1 MVITRCRGQAALP
14 LASSLTETMSRSE
27 KAATQPSTAA
37 IKTAPVLSAREA
49 SKSPATSSAGF
60 DPFIFSST
68 FPFRFVSSVI
78 SFPMLASGS
87 DKAPSLSPLPL
98 RAERAKGRCGP

>member
-1 MVITRCRGQAALP
+1 MVITRCRGEAAFP

-27 KAATQPSTAA
+27 KAAAQPSTAA

-60 DPFIFSST
+60 NPFIFSLT
-68 FPFRFVSSVI
+68 FPFRFVFSVI
-78 SFPMLASGS
+78 SFPMLASDS
-87 DKAPSLSPLPL
+87 DKAPRLLPLPL
-98 RAERAKGRCGP
+98 RAEHAKGRFGP